1 MIYFYII
8 KSHVNYS
15 RGIFHRYSKINV
27 IKVGVGSTAYTTKV
41 LKNPKRVKLLMY
53 IRVEEKDAREMQ
65 FSQPKLFKLLRECS
79 LARWWR
85 EINFMQALTTEIA

>member
-1 MIYFYII
+1 
-8 KSHVNYS
+8 
-15 RGIFHRYSKINV
+15 
-27 IKVGVGSTAYTTKV
+27 
-41 LKNPKRVKLLMY
+41 MY